1 MKRPGANRA
10 TSASFSPGGDDVGK
24 SFFSGAMGKAPT
36 WEIDNDNV
44 KRYHWVVI
52 QSFRDKDTERLFN
65 RQPVRKLG
73 SNVQRTALRK
83 LRQLD
88 AAVSL
93 EDLRVPP
100 GNRLERLHGDRSGQ
114 HSIRVN
120 DQWRICFQWI
130 GGDAHDV
137 EIVDYH

>member
-1 MKRPGANRA
+1 
-10 TSASFSPGGDDVGK
+10 
-24 SFFSGAMGKAPT
+24 
-36 WEIDNDNV
+36 
-44 KRYHWVVI
+44 VI
-52 QSFRDKDTERLFN
+52 QSFRDKDTERLFH

-73 SNVQRTALRK
+73 PDVQRTGLRK

-93 EDLRVPP
+93 VDLRVPP
-100 GNRLERLHGDRSGQ
+100 GNRLERLHGGRIGQ
-114 HSIRVN
+114 HSIRIN
-120 DQWRICFQWI
+120 DQWRICFRWL